1 MNNLQLPARLAPLL
15 AFADVLDAAAR
26 ESAKALTKIYR
37 EATRTSRGGTLRPGP
52 DTPLWN
58 ELAKLAATHLERYG
72 DKANLARI
80 LGVPRQRV
88 HEYLVSK
95 TACPDTERA
104 LMLLAWVLT
113 AEKRKADPANSRTNR
128 PRRRSTASATPFDS
142 LSTAAA
148 TTTPTPAASA
158 PAAPAAKAD
167 PDSVTYYVTL
177 IPPALD

>member
-1 MNNLQLPARLAPLL
+1 MNNLHLPARLAPLL

-26 ESAKALTKIYR
+26 ESAKALTKVYR
-37 EATRTSRGGTLRPGP
+37 EATRTSRGGTLRPGAE
-52 DTPLWN
+52 TPLWN
-58 ELAKLAATHLERYG
+58 ELAKLAASHLERYG

-88 HEYLVSK
+88 HEYLVSQ

-113 AEKRKADPANSRTNR
+113 AEKRKANPAQSRINR
-128 PRRRSTASATPFDS
+128 PRRRSATPTTTASPASD
-142 LSTAAA
+142 
-148 TTTPTPAASA
+148 TPAPTETTSPSA
-158 PAAPAAKAD
+158 PSRPGAKPD
-167 PDSVTYYVTL
+167 PKSVTYYVTL

>member
-1 MNNLQLPARLAPLL
+1 MNNLHLPARLAPLL
-15 AFADVLDAAAR
+15 AFADVLDIAAR
-26 ESAKALTKIYR
+26 ESAKALTKVYR
-37 EATRTSRGGTLRPGP
+37 DATRTSRGGTLRPGA

-58 ELAKLAATHLERYG
+58 ELAKLAASHLERYG

-113 AEKRKADPANSRTNR
+113 AEKRKSSPEKTNPSR
-128 PRRRSTASATPFDS
+128 PRIRSTKSATPPAAVATAQSDP
-142 LSTAAA
+142 AAA
-148 TTTPTPAASA
+148 QPSNPG
-158 PAAPAAKAD
+158 AKQD
-167 PDSVTYYVTL
+167 PKSVTYYVTL

>member
-1 MNNLQLPARLAPLL
+1 MNYLHLPARLAPLL

-26 ESAKALTKIYR
+26 ESTKALTKVYR
-37 EATRTSRGGTLRPGP
+37 EATRTSRGGTLRPGA

-58 ELAKLAATHLERYG
+58 ELAKLAAGHLETYG

-88 HEYLVSK
+88 HEYLVAK

-113 AEKRKADPANSRTNR
+113 AEKRKTSPTQARIKR
-128 PRRRSTASATPFDS
+128 PRRRAATATKTAAPTTPVATTPSDSASASSSPPSMDKS
-142 LSTAAA
+142 
-148 TTTPTPAASA
+148 
-158 PAAPAAKAD
+158 D
-167 PDSVTYYVTL
+167 PKSVTYYVTL